1 MTRAMIMKGYGPP
14 DVLVAGE
21 VEVGEPGPGQIRVA
35 VRCAGVGPT
44 DLEVRAGY
52 LQAVYPL
59 GPGAV
64 LGFEA
69 AGVVEAAGAGV
80 DDVRPGDAVAVLL
93 PELGAYAEQVLATY
107 WVRKP
112 ESVSWADAAACPA
125 SAEAAVR
132 VLDQLGLAAGETLLL
147 LGGAGSV
154 GTIATQLA
162 GARGAA
168 VIAAVRPDD
177 FAVVEKLGATPVAY
191 GDGLADRV
199 RAETDRVDAVMDA
212 AGRGGLPDGL
222 QLAGGPQRVI
232 TLSDPHA
239 ADLGVRLSSPV
250 PDRIRPGLE
259 AVMPMLASGALALR
273 HRITAPLGDAA
284 HIHRRLESRD
294 IRDKVVLTI

>member
-1 MTRAMIMKGYGPP
+1 MAKAMVMKGYGPP

-69 AGVVEAAGAGV
+69 SGVVEAAGAGV
-80 DDVRPGDAVAVLL
+80 DDVQPGDPVAVFL
-93 PELGAYAEQVLATY
+93 PGLGGYAEQVLAAY

-112 ESVSWADAAACPA
+112 ESVSWADAAAFPA
-125 SAEAAVR
+125 SAEAAAR
-132 VLDQLGLAAGETLLL
+132 VLDQLGLTAGETLLL

-162 GARGAA
+162 IARGR
-168 VIAAVRPDD
+168 RP
-177 FAVVEKLGATPVAY
+177 
-191 GDGLADRV
+191 
-199 RAETDRVDAVMDA
+199 
-212 AGRGGLPDGL
+212 LPMPGM
-222 QLAGGPQRVI
+222 P
-232 TLSDPHA
+232 PH
-239 ADLGVRLSSPV
+239 
-250 PDRIRPGLE
+250 RP
-259 AVMPMLASGALALR
+259 S
-273 HRITAPLGDAA
+273 
-284 HIHRRLESRD
+284 
-294 IRDKVVLTI
+294 